1 MAQASLTD
9 SGSAGNGSQGLMPVL
24 SLVNGKPRASSLGI
38 AEHFKKRHDNVLR
51 SITQTC
57 HDLPSNFCALNF
69 EETSITVPGP
79 KGGTRQERAYLMTRD
94 GFTLIVMSFTG
105 KEAMTW
111 KLRYI
116 EAFNAM
122 EAELSRQQSCS
133 ALTTITPSQQQELQN
148 IVAAKASA
156 YPKEALGRVRAQLW
170 SRLHNKFKVAKY
182 DQLPTGSFPEAVEYL
197 VGLAVRGA
205 FPEVL
210 PEAEQVKAL
219 PALRRRASL
228 DDYRDLFRA
237 LPESPAYWDSLRAR
251 LFAASE
257 AFAKELATIHDE
269 ATRPFRVKRKHEVRT
284 YFDAAIAPISCL
296 FEDAEQ
302 AHSMAYR
309 SVYNALEGCQSVW
322 RLLRIG

>member
-1 MAQASLTD
+1 MASAILNESCSASNGPD
-9 SGSAGNGSQGLMPVL
+9 SIMPVL
-24 SLVNGKPRASSLGI
+24 SLVNGKPRASSFTI

-69 EETSITVPGP
+69 EETFITVPGP

-105 KEAMTW
+105 KEAMAW

-122 EAELSRQQSCS
+122 EAELSRQQPCPT
-133 ALTTITPSQQQELQN
+133 LTTITPSQQQELQN

-156 YPKEALGRVRAQLW
+156 YPKETLGRIRAQLW

-182 DQLPTGSFPEAVEYL
+182 DQLPAAAFPEAVEYL
-197 VGLAVRGA
+197 MGLTVRGA
-205 FPEVL
+205 FPESL
-210 PEAEQVKAL
+210 PDAKPPKAL
-219 PALRRRASL
+219 PALTCRPSL

-237 LPESPAYWDSLRAR
+237 LPGSPAYWEPLRAR

-257 AFAKELATIHDE
+257 AFTKELTAIKDD

-284 YFDAAIAPISCL
+284 YFDAVIAPIFSL
-296 FEDAEQ
+296 FEHSNQ
-302 AHSMAYR
+302 ATHEAYGNA
-309 SVYNALEGCQSVW
+309 YDALEGCQAVW
-322 RLLRIG
+322 RFLRIG